1 MTLRKPVQSRCWR
14 SYVADASVHRNLLL
28 SSVRAASAS
37 KCLLLA
43 RCRLL
48 VKKGER
54 VARLRASL
62 PECDAEDTRE
72 PRAGVAGRP
81 TMMKPLYEARQT
93 R

>member
-54 VARLRASL
+54 VADCVHRYQSAMLKMRGGAGLAWLGDLR
-62 PECDAEDTRE
+62 
-72 PRAGVAGRP
+72 
-81 TMMKPLYEARQT
+81 
-93 R
+93 